1 MTSSSTR
8 AEILHCVQND
18 RVKGPSHDQ
27 CCLDFFPPGNSH
39 TERSDAPFYTTLGTE
54 GRRPDGC
61 HTPLFAEGAGPYG
74 NTAAPPTGIYCHW
87 QYLLSVPRS
96 FADAQDDSGRR
107 SPDPRSRSSI
117 PAAPRLHAHHNSHAR
132 RRVKLSPSPFG
143 TPYHLSPASS
153 GTIKIRADNPH
164 GPSGRVQCTK
174 KEPQFPAALSALI
187 H

>member
-8 AEILHCVQND
+8 TEILHCVQND

-39 TERSDAPFYTTLGTE
+39 TERSDAPFYTTMGTE

-96 FADAQDDSGRR
+96 FADAQYDSGRR

-117 PAAPRLHAHHNSHAR
+117 PAAPRLHACHHPLNPLH
-132 RRVKLSPSPFG
+132 LLHLLNPSRQSRPFYFFHRQI
-143 TPYHLSPASS
+143 P
-153 GTIKIRADNPH
+153 
-164 GPSGRVQCTK
+164 CT
-174 KEPQFPAALSALI
+174 LL
-187 H
+187 

>member
-1 MTSSSTR
+1 MTVARQGSP
-8 AEILHCVQND
+8 ILDPDLRSQPLREAACHGLCPLSD
-18 RVKGPSHDQ
+18 
-27 CCLDFFPPGNSH
+27 
-39 TERSDAPFYTTLGTE
+39 SDATLGTE

-61 HTPLFAEGAGPYG
+61 HTPLCAEGAGPYG

-117 PAAPRLHAHHNSHAR
+117 PAAPRSRHTKATAPAASAATTLGPCVST
-132 RRVKLSPSPFG
+132 G
-143 TPYHLSPASS
+143 PYVPLP
-153 GTIKIRADNPH
+153 R
-164 GPSGRVQCTK
+164 SGRPLR
-174 KEPQFPAALSALI
+174 EYRPA